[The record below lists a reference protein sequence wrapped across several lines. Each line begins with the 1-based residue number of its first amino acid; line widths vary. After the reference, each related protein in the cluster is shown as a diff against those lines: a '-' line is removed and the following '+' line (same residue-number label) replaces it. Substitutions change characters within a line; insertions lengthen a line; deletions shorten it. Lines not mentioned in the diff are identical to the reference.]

1 MLLSNIFSGIV
12 ESMIVDVMLHNSMI
26 VGNNCSVHFIKEA
39 KTMVRKMGQLP
50 VKKILLNSQTASV
63 EGEYEFI
70 IDCESVYF
78 NALYDND
85 GHLQSIDQYFYTQKR
100 SYEDINRATAEQ
112 ELLSVDN
119 HDFPVKSYLLAKQEQ
134 GNEWMRFHAVVP
146 KAVNPDYFHQKYL
159 GE

>member
-1 MLLSNIFSGIV
+1 MA
-12 ESMIVDVMLHNSMI
+12 M
-26 VGNNCSVHFIKEA
+26 
-39 KTMVRKMGQLP
+39 KMGQLP
-50 VKKILLNSQTASV
+50 VKKVLLNSKTVSD

-85 GHLQSIDQYFYTQKR
+85 GTLQDVDQYFYTDKL
-100 SYEDINRATAEQ
+100 SYEDLDRATAEH
-112 ELLSVDN
+112 ELLSVDTN
-119 HDFPVKSYLLAKQEQ
+119 DFPVKSYMLAKQEH

-146 KAVNPDYFHQKYL
+146 KNVNPDYFHQKYL